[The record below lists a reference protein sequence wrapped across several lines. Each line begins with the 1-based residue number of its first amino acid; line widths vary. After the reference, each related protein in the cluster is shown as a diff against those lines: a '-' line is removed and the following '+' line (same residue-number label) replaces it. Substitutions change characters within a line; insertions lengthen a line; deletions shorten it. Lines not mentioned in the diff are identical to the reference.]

1 MIDLTPV
8 FQALTG
14 LFAVVVTAVVL
25 PLVKSRLNAE
35 QLERAKHWARIVV
48 KAAEMMFPQQ
58 GSGQQKKAYA
68 LGVLGRRGLKLG
80 AEELDTLIECAV
92 CELKNEATA
101 EKEEQPCHF

>member
-14 LFAVVVTAVVL
+14 LLAVAITAVVI

-35 QLERAKHWARIVV
+35 QLERAKHWARIVA
-48 KAAEMMFPQQ
+48 KAAEMIFPQP

-68 LGVLGRRGLKLG
+68 LEVLSRRRLKLE
-80 AEELDTLIECAV
+80 AEELDILVECAV
-92 CELKNEATA
+92 CELKNEASVQ
-101 EKEEQPCHF
+101 KEAQPCRS